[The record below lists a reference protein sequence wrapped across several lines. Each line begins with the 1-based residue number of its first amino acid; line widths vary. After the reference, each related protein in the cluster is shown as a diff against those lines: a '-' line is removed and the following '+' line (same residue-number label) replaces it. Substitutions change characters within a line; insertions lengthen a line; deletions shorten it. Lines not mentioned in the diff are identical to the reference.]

1 MDTKIF
7 IEKIKD
13 LKFIAHRLGYAM
25 TDYPENSIEVLETIF
40 DNKKMLDACYGFEF
54 DICFTKDN
62 IPIVIHDKYIDDIT
76 DSVGL
81 VKSYNLKDLK
91 EMSFGFRKSL
101 NTNNNY
107 KFKIITLEEILTF
120 FKNNIDKLD
129 NKLIKIETKEA
140 YKISKNNMKMLAKI
154 INKFPNLNKNIIH
167 LSFYPQNLIIL
178 KKIQRKNN
186 YILVKNDLLCDYK
199 IIASLAKSI
208 KEINNISLRIKVK
221 DLTKTNKTYTNRVN
235 RKLFMDIFFMKF
247 SNAINEKLMR
257 KIIKKTG
264 LVGVY
269 VLNDENDIEEFCK
282 NISEEFFKEH
292 YQKFIFTS
300 NNPIYLKSI
309 SKTVNK

>member
-25 TDYPENSIEVLETIF
+25 TDYPENSLKVLETIF
-40 DNKKMLDACYGFEF
+40 DVKKMLDVCYGFEF
-54 DICFTKDN
+54 DICFTQDN

-81 VKSYNLKDLK
+81 VKSYNLKNLK
-91 EMSFGFRKSL
+91 EMRFGFRKSL
-101 NTNNNY
+101 NTNKNY

-120 FKNNIDKLD
+120 FENNIDKLD
-129 NKLIKIETKEA
+129 SKLIKIETKEA
-140 YKISKNNMKMLAKI
+140 YKLSKKNMKMLAEI

-186 YILVKNDLLCDYK
+186 YNLIKNDLLCDYK
-199 IIASLAKSI
+199 IIASLSNII
-208 KEINNISLRIKVK
+208 KDIDYISLRIKTK
-221 DLTKTNKTYTNRVN
+221 ELSKTNKSYTNRVN
-235 RKLFMDIFFMKF
+235 RKLFMDLFFMKF
-247 SNAINEKLMR
+247 SNAIDEKLMR
-257 KIIKKTG
+257 KIINKDG

-269 VLNDENDIEEFCK
+269 VLNNENDIEEFCK
-282 NISEEFFKEH
+282 NISESFFKEN

-300 NNPIYLKSI
+300 NNPIYLRDI
-309 SKTVNK
+309 NKRSQ